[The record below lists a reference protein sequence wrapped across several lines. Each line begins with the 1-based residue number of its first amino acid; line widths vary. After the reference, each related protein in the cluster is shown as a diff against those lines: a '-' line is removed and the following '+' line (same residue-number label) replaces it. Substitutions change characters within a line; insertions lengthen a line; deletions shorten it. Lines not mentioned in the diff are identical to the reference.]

1 MKFLV
6 NQSTGERKK
15 KVADLL
21 AWWRISRLLL
31 FDPMQG
37 QTMRARDNNSMDSS
51 KREMIFLQQ
60 KKIELI
66 QRSTLQLKSMEVRSI
81 CWYPA
86 YSCSGQPELTAARR
100 VQTGVSEGIV
110 KWHLQ
115 LGLLFVLGTFT
126 FSCFLISLCPSFMN
140 LDQQLG
146 ENNPTILFCYRSII
160 VHRVEK

>member
-1 MKFLV
+1 LINCDPCFLSSSYL
-6 NQSTGERKK
+6 NEIPSEPKHRREKK

-81 CWYPA
+81 C
-86 YSCSGQPELTAARR
+86 
-100 VQTGVSEGIV
+100 
-110 KWHLQ
+110 
-115 LGLLFVLGTFT
+115 
-126 FSCFLISLCPSFMN
+126 
-140 LDQQLG
+140 
-146 ENNPTILFCYRSII
+146 
-160 VHRVEK
+160 